1 MLCGVCTAL
10 FRAKQRTGANDPAQ
24 TYVAGLDRRCVC
36 CTYVTRTD
44 ARTFLMPFDLVLCQR
59 HATRPMRH
67 HIETLL
73 PTLTT
78 RKKASDAIIQFF
90 THTRANRRARAQ
102 RRGDR
107 VMRFNRQRNR
117 SKKC

>member
-1 MLCGVCTAL
+1 MLCGACTVL
-10 FRAKQRTGANDPAQ
+10 FRAKQRTGINDPAQ
-24 TYVAGLDRRCVC
+24 TYVANLDRRCVC
-36 CTYVTRTD
+36 CPNVTRTD
-44 ARTFLMPFDLVLCQR
+44 AHTYLMPFDLVLCRR
-59 HATRPMRH
+59 HATRGMRH
-67 HIETLL
+67 HIGTLL

-90 THTRANRRARAQ
+90 LRIRTHRRERAQ

-107 VMRFNRQRNR
+107 VMRINRQRNR